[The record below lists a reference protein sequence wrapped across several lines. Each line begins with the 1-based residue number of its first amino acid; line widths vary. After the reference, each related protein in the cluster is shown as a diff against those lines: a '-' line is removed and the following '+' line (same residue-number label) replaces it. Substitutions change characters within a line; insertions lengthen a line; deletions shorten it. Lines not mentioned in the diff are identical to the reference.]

1 MLGSRVTWHLAKCEA
16 LDGNCS
22 YYHNHHIN
30 STFSKKKLPHL
41 INPTKWLETINFPSS
56 DVAGIMGWVQN
67 EKSTLHLATRHVPW
81 KCFLV

>member
-41 INPTKWLETINFPSS
+41 INPTKWLETINISL
-56 DVAGIMGWVQN
+56 I
-67 EKSTLHLATRHVPW
+67 
-81 KCFLV
+81 